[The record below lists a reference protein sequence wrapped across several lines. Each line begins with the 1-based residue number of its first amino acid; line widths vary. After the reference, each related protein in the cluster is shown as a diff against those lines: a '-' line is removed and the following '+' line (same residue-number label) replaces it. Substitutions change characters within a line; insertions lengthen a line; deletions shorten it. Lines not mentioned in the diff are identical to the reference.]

1 MSLFNYNKVTEHGSA
16 EANNAKIIVN
26 SIFGALFVVVAL
38 VLVVGSW
45 TVVGPTEQNPVIR
58 IGKMDRTLAPGFH
71 WKLPWFDD
79 VITMDVSVQKIEVQA
94 SAASADLQVV
104 TTNLAVQYELDETAV
119 GTLYVQYKKNVR
131 SKVIDPAIQ
140 DAVKASTALF
150 NADEL
155 ITKRAEVKDNIF
167 ALLNERLSE
176 ANVVLKNVDIINFD
190 FSESFNVAIEE
201 KVTAEQNA
209 SREENNLRKAEFVAE
224 QRIAEARGEAEAIRI
239 QAQAIQSQ
247 GGKDYVNLQ
256 WIEAWKEGGAKV
268 PTTIIGEGGN
278 SFLFNIK

>member
-1 MSLFNYNKVTEHGSA
+1 MTLFNYTKKTEHGT
-16 EANNAKIIVN
+16 ETNAVKVVVH
-26 SIFGALFVVVAL
+26 SILGALLVFVTLSL
-38 VLVVGSW
+38 VFGSW
-45 TVVGPTEQNPVIR
+45 TIVAPTEQNVVIR
-58 IGKMDRTLAPGFH
+58 IGKIDRTLESGFH
-71 WKLPWFDD
+71 WKLPWFEK
-79 VITMDVSVQKIEVQA
+79 VITMDVSTQKIEVQA

-119 GTLYVQYKKNVR
+119 DFIYSEYKRNVR

-167 ALLNERLSE
+167 ALLNERLAE
-176 ANVVLKNVDIINFD
+176 AGVVLKNVDIVNFD
-190 FSESFNVAIEE
+190 FSVSFNVAIEE

-209 SREENNLRKAEFVAE
+209 AREENNLQKAKFIAE
-224 QRIAEARGEAEAIRI
+224 QRIAQARGEAEAIRI

-268 PTTIIGEGGN
+268 PTTVIGEGGN
-278 SFLFNIK
+278 SFLFSIK